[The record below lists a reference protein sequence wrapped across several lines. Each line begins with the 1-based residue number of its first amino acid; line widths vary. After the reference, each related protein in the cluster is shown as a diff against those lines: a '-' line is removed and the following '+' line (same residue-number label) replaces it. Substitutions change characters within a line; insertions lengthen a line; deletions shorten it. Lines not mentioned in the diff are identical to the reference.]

1 MLKKL
6 SIVLSFVLIAF
17 ILIGCSSDY
26 EDMSYDD
33 YDNQNEVLLAD
44 SAPERKIIYKID
56 ASFDVKNLSNVSDDL
71 HQMIESDE
79 WFDQEEINDYG
90 HSYVIRVKTERLDA
104 FIDDLKDAYQVRT
117 YQKSATDVS
126 LAYQD
131 ITNQIAA
138 LNAQLDRLL
147 VLYDEAS
154 LSDMIQI
161 NEQISN
167 IEVELQSLTGSINA
181 YDSLIDYSEVTLNFY
196 GSTVTTNAPFFNR
209 VANGFIDGLSALL
222 SFLDGFLIVIVT
234 IFPFLVLF
242 GGIGYGGYVI
252 YKKRKHK
259 KAIK

>member
-6 SIVLSFVLIAF
+6 SIILSFVF
-17 ILIGCSSDY
+17 IGFLLIGCSSDY
-26 EDMSYDD
+26 DGVGYDD
-33 YDNQNEVLLAD
+33 YENQNEVLLAEG
-44 SAPERKIIYKID
+44 APERKIIYKVE
-56 ASFDVKNLSNVSDDL
+56 ASFDVKDLSDVSDNL

-90 HSYVIRVKTERLDA
+90 HSYVIRIKTERLDA
-104 FIDDLKDAYQVRT
+104 FINDLKEAYQVRT

-161 NEQISN
+161 NQQISN
-167 IEVELQSLTGSINA
+167 IEVELQSLTGKINE
-181 YDSLIDYSEVTLNFY
+181 YDSLIDYSEVTLTFY

-209 VANGFIDGLSALL
+209 VANGFINGLTALL
-222 SFLDGFLIVIVT
+222 SFLDGFVIVIVT

-242 GGIGYGGYVI
+242 GGIGYGGFVI
-252 YKKRKHK
+252 YKKRKQR